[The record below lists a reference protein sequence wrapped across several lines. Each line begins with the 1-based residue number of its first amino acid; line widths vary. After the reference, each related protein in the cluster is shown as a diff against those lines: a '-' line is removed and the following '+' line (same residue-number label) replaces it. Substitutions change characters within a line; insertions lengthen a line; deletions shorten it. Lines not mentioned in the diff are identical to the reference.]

1 MRLFVAADLSPDTRR
16 AFRRVREQLEPRLAA
31 ARMPP
36 RLVWV
41 ADEAAHVT
49 LRFIGHV
56 REEQAARLE
65 SALAAPIERRPFDL
79 RWHTLGTF
87 PSGRS
92 PRVVWLGTSD
102 DMTAIQDVAAI
113 VNRRLDAIVG
123 AGDERPYTPHVTLA
137 RVKDPGRGVEWPKT
151 LAAVAVEPTVS
162 RVDHVT
168 LYESRVTSRGSTYTV
183 RMRTPLA

>member
-1 MRLFVAADLSPDTRR
+1 MRLFVAADISDDTRR
-16 AFRRVREQLEPRLAA
+16 EFRRVREQLEPRLAA
-31 ARMPP
+31 ARVPP

-49 LRFIGHV
+49 LRFIG
-56 REEQAARLE
+56 QAADDQVARIE
-65 SALAAPIERRPFDL
+65 SALAIPIEQAAFALSWR
-79 RWHTLGTF
+79 TLGTF

-102 DMTAIQDVAAI
+102 EVAPSRGLAAI
-113 VNRRLDAIVG
+113 VNARLDPIVG
-123 AGDERPYTPHVTLA
+123 AAEDRPYTPHVTLA
-137 RVKDPGRGVEWPKT
+137 RVKDPGRGVEWSKA
-151 LAAVAVEPTVS
+151 LAGVAVEPTVS
-162 RVDHVT
+162 RVEHIT